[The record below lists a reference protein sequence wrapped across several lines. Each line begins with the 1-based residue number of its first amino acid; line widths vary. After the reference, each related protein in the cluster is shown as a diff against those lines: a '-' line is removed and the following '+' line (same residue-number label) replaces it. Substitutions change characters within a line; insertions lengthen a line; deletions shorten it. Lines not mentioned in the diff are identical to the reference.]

1 MKESKEQE
9 GKEYVNNCPFTFF
22 EYLAFS
28 QKTLTCE
35 GFHHLNYIA
44 VNGIPPTESHALS
57 TFDKKKD

>member
-28 QKTLTCE
+28 QKTLTVWR
-35 GFHHLNYIA
+35 FSSFKLYH
-44 VNGIPPTESHALS
+44 S
-57 TFDKKKD
+57 